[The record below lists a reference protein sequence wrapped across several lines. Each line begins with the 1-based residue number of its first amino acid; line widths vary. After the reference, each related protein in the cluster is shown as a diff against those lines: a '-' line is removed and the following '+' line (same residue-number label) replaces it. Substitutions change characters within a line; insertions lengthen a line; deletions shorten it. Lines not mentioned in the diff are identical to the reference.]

1 MTRLIVVVEGQ
12 TEEAFVNSVLKPH
25 LDPLGV
31 YTSATIVG
39 KRLAQRRGSGGRG
52 GGHYRH
58 WRRDIVKL
66 LEPASPDCRV
76 TTLFDL
82 YGLPDDF
89 PNYETIRQLP
99 DRAARR
105 GACEAALAEDVDH
118 HRFIPYV
125 QQFEFEALVLA
136 ALPAL
141 GNLLD
146 DPVQQQGLATLTA
159 EIGAV
164 APEDVNDGPET
175 APSKRLLAHV
185 PGYNKVLHGELAT
198 LEAGLPTLRDA
209 CPGFDGW
216 VTGLETLV
224 TEADGDDG

>member
-39 KRLAQRRGSGGRG
+39 KRLAQRRGTRGRG

-58 WRRDIVKL
+58 WRRDIMKL
-66 LEPASPDCRV
+66 LEPASLDYRV

-82 YGLPDDF
+82 YGLPEDF
-89 PNYETIRQLP
+89 PNYQMIQQLP
-99 DRAARR
+99 DSSARR
-105 GACEAALAEDVDH
+105 GACEDALAKDVTD

-136 ALPAL
+136 ALPSL

-146 DPVQQQGLATLTA
+146 DPEQQQGLINLST
-159 EIGAV
+159 EIGATP
-164 APEDVNDGPET
+164 PEDVNDGRET

-185 PGYNKVLHGELAT
+185 PGYSKVLHGELAT
-198 LEAGLPTLRDA
+198 LAAGLPALRDT
-209 CPGFDGW
+209 CPGFNDW
-216 VTGLETLV
+216 VNGLEKLV
-224 TEADGDDG
+224 AQTDDDDG

>member
-136 ALPAL
+136 ALRRLSATCWTTR
-141 GNLLD
+141 
-146 DPVQQQGLATLTA
+146 VQQQGLA
-159 EIGAV
+159 
-164 APEDVNDGPET
+164 
-175 APSKRLLAHV
+175 
-185 PGYNKVLHGELAT
+185 
-198 LEAGLPTLRDA
+198 TLRDA

-224 TEADGDDG
+224 TEAAGDDG